1 MKINI
6 NGHVENVKAS
16 NLYDLVLEKELQLD
30 SVIIEHNLK
39 IKRRDSWPTEK
50 IMENDTIEILRFVGG
65 G

>member
-1 MKINI
+1 
-6 NGHVENVKAS
+6 KAS